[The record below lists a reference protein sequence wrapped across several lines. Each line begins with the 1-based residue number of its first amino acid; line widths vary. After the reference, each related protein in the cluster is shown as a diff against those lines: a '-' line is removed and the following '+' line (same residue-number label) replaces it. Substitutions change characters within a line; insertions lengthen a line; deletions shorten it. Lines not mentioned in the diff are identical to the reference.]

1 MPREET
7 PPNSLEDVDEN
18 LRRAYKELL
27 NEALPPRFADLLDQL
42 RNGVH
47 SDNHLSEDEGD

>member
-1 MPREET
+1 MPREDT

-42 RNGVH
+42 RNGVQPDKQL
-47 SDNHLSEDEGD
+47 SDQEGD